1 MDDTLIN
8 GLRLLLVARLS
19 KAKTAARRDGVSI
32 EIQDA
37 TARDWAEQE
46 GHYVITTVADIKS
59 GTVAPWNRKN
69 LKPWMTKP
77 ELMARYDAILI
88 YHTDR
93 ISRGTQSDF
102 TYIEHWAVS
111 HGKRIIV
118 ANGPQFPKR
127 DDSDYWRWTSEK
139 DTARK
144 EWERI
149 QARSMATQTTLKAQG
164 HAVGKPPFGYRVVGE
179 MYSKRFEID
188 PVTGPLAKEAFTRIS
203 QGRTASSV
211 AEWLT
216 ETTGKL
222 WRVKRVIDTVKR
234 TTYLGERDGHT
245 FAALVTKELWD
256 SANAAM
262 DGRSYA
268 TGGRRGIHAYSGVI
282 LCPCG
287 EPYYHHQTTRNG
299 KETGIAKYR
308 CSRGRR
314 GIAGETKCSNP
325 AVPFT
330 EANAAIDAEMR
341 ADVSWPWV
349 TATTGG
355 DAARQAELAAI
366 KADMAKAVANGNMAS
381 LGQLSARYTE
391 LDGMPAQPI
400 ITKTSR
406 RLDKTIGELWQA
418 ASLTDQRDM
427 LSRYTVT
434 VHPNLTVWVHD
445 LADTNLGMAA
455 L

>member
-1 MDDTLIN
+1 VSAAAAVIIN

-37 TARDWAEQE
+37 TARDWAEAE

-59 GTVAPWNRKN
+59 GTVAPWARKN
-69 LKPWMTKP
+69 LKPWMTDPAK
-77 ELMARYDAILI
+77 MAQYDAILI

-93 ISRGTQSDF
+93 ISRGTQEDF
-102 TYIEHWAVS
+102 TYLEHWAVS

-139 DTARK
+139 DVARK

-179 MYSKRFEID
+179 TYSKRFEID
-188 PVTGPLAKEAFTRIS
+188 AVTGPLAREAFTRIS

-211 AEWLT
+211 AEYLT
-216 ETTGKL
+216 EATGKL
-222 WRVKRVIDTVKR
+222 WRVKRVTEMIKR

-245 FAALVTKELWD
+245 FEALVTKELWD

-262 DGRSYA
+262 AGRSYA
-268 TGGRRGIHAYSGVI
+268 TGGRRGVHAYSGVI

-287 EPYYHHQTTRNG
+287 APMYHHQSTRNG
-299 KETGIAKYR
+299 KPVGVAHYR
-308 CSRGRR
+308 CSRGRV
-314 GIAGETKCSNP
+314 GAAMEAKCGNP
-325 AVPFT
+325 ALGYDA
-330 EANAAIDAEMR
+330 ANAAVDAEMR
-341 ADVSWPWV
+341 ADNSWPWV
-349 TATTGG
+349 TTTTGG
-355 DAARQAELAAI
+355 DSARQAELASIRAEI
-366 KADMAKAVANGNMAS
+366 NTAVAQGNMGTVGILA
-381 LGQLSARYTE
+381 AKYAE
-391 LDGMPAQPI
+391 LDAIPAEPI
-400 ITKTSR
+400 KTVTTR
-406 RLDKTIGELWQA
+406 RLDKSIGELWQEA
-418 ASLTDQRDM
+418 ALADQREM
-427 LSRYTVT
+427 LSRYQVT
-434 VHPNLTVWVHD
+434 VHADLTVWVHD
-445 LADTNLGMAA
+445 WFED
-455 L
+455 